1 VHEVQKIEDGRVN
14 LIVLPSNQGKGS
26 ALRTGFKACNSEFVA
41 FLDADLDIHP
51 SAIVRAINLLS
62 SSENSSVACA
72 YGSKFHVDSKVD
84 YPLVR
89 RVASSFYRQLVK
101 LMFGLYVEDTQTGVK
116 VFRYDELDT
125 ALAHSKENRF
135 LFDVELMAICNSFEY
150 KMVPIPVALDYQYS
164 SSINFRSAVVM
175 IYDTV
180 SLGLRL
186 RRSN

>member
-1 VHEVQKIEDGRVN
+1 
-14 LIVLPSNQGKGS
+14 
-26 ALRTGFKACNSEFVA
+26 
-41 FLDADLDIHP
+41 
-51 SAIVRAINLLS
+51 
-62 SSENSSVACA
+62 
-72 YGSKFHVDSKVD
+72 
-84 YPLVR
+84 
-89 RVASSFYRQLVK
+89 VASSFYRQLAK